1 MSNPVVPVRHTNFKG
16 LCCVDIKSI
25 NIAFKATYYLYIHP
39 NEKLNPHYKSFKN
52 CHRIVCLIFFVFI
65 LSSFFCPSL
74 GHTSS
79 YAKMFIGC
87 ILALVFMIGFIGLI
101 VVSQKSNVYIASK
114 KYSHQAGQGWNLK
127 LVK

>member
-1 MSNPVVPVRHTNFKG
+1 MNFEN
-16 LCCVDIKSI
+16 IKSI
-25 NIAFKATYYLYIHP
+25 NFAFKATYYLYIHP
-39 NEKLNPHYKSFKN
+39 NEKLNPHYKFFKN

-101 VVSQKSNVYIASK
+101 VVSQIKCIHCLQKVVYIEL
-114 KYSHQAGQGWNLK
+114 SHCINYVVQTNLPSIH
-127 LVK
+127 VTQIF